1 MAKYQFLTLPA
12 SQRQT
17 YTYLDADSP
26 TFIQEKNAL
35 LAQGFEVEDDFIYA
49 HTPTEAIEK
58 YRSNFTY
65 VAQEYAHANGI
76 YAFFHL
82 MLVIGK
88 SLFGRKQPR

>member
-12 SQRQT
+12 SNRQT

-26 TFIQEKNAL
+26 TFMEEKNAL
-35 LAQGFEVEDDFIYA
+35 LTQGFEVEDDFIYA
-49 HTPTEAIEK
+49 HTPAEAIEK

-82 MLVIGK
+82 LLVIGK